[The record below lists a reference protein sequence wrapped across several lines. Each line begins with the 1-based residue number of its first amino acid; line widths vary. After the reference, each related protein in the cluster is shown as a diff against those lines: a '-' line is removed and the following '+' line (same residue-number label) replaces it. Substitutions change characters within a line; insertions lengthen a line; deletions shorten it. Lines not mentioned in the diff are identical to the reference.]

1 VFTVNVDVAVP
12 FAAGVTDVK
21 LNPQVTEAFTGTV
34 AQVNPTAELKLLTE
48 VTVIVEVVLL
58 PAIVVAVAGDAL
70 KLKSFTVNAY
80 VAVRFCPFPFPVTV
94 TV

>member
-34 AQVNPTAELKLLTE
+34 AQVNPTAELKLFNE
-48 VTVIVEVVLL
+48 NMVMVEVVLF
-58 PAIVVAVAGDAL
+58 PAIVVADTGVAL
-70 KLKSFTVNAY
+70 KLKSLTVNAY
-80 VAVRFCPFPFPVTV
+80 VAVRF
-94 TV
+94 